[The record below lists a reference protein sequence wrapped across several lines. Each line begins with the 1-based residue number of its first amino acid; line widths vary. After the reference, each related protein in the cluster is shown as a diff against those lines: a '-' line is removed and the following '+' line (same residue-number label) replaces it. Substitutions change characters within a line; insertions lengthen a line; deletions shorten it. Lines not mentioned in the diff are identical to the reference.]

1 MDLRQME
8 YFLAVV
14 DCGGVTR
21 AAAQLRVAQPSL
33 SQAVRKLERDLG
45 VELFHRVGRGL
56 VLSPAGETLV
66 GPARTILR
74 EVESAGNLVRDVG
87 AMRGG
92 RIDIASLS
100 DLSSD
105 PLSVWVAKFRRQYPD
120 VRFHIE
126 ERDETAD
133 VVSLIRSGACELG
146 VLTLPLPTEDLEGE
160 ELIDQQLVLVCPPGT
175 DARWPDPVPI
185 EKLTRVPFVMGEKGT
200 ATRDFIDHSLRSH
213 GVEPDVAVE
222 VRQRGTVLPIV
233 VAGGGVSIVAL
244 RSALDAM
251 SRGAAVRE
259 LSPRLTRRMG
269 VVRRPGRIS
278 VASTEFLACARDS
291 FETFARSVAAHMA
304 DGLSLV
310 DAAKLT
316 RDEGDRLIR
325 EDNARTPSTHRQLQ

>member
-1 MDLRQME
+1 MRQME

-33 SQAVRKLERDLG
+33 SQAVRKLEKDLG

-56 VLSPAGETLV
+56 VLSPAGEALV

-74 EVESAGNLVRDVG
+74 EVESAENTVRDVG

-126 ERDETAD
+126 DRDETAD
-133 VVSLIRSGACELG
+133 IVSLVRSGACELG
-146 VLTLPLPTEDLEGE
+146 VLALPLPTEDLVGE

-185 EKLTRVPFVMGEKGT
+185 ESLTRVPFVMGEKGT
-200 ATRDFIDHSLRSH
+200 ATRDFIDRSLRLH

-222 VRQRGTVLPIV
+222 VRQRGAVLPIV
-233 VAGGGVSIVAL
+233 LAGGGVSIVAL
-244 RSALDAM
+244 RSGLDAM
-251 SRGAAVRE
+251 LRGGVVRE

-269 VVRRPGRIS
+269 VVRRPGRMTQ
-278 VASTEFLACARDS
+278 ASTEFLACARAS
-291 FETFARSVAAHMA
+291 FEEFAASIAVHMSS
-304 DGLSLV
+304 GVSLV
-310 DAAKLT
+310 EAAQLT
-316 RDEGDRLIR
+316 RAESDRRIR
-325 EDNARTPSTHRQLQ
+325 DDNARATNS

>member
-1 MDLRQME
+1 ME

-33 SQAVRKLERDLG
+33 SQAVRKLEKDLG

-56 VLSPAGETLV
+56 VLSPAGEALV
-66 GPARTILR
+66 GPARSILR
-74 EVESAGNLVRDVG
+74 EVESAENAVRDVG

-105 PLSVWVAKFRRQYPD
+105 PLSVWVAKFRRQYPE

-133 VVSLIRSGACELG
+133 IVSLVRSGACELG
-146 VLTLPLPTEDLEGE
+146 ILALPLPTEDLVGE
-160 ELIDQQLVLVCPPGT
+160 ELIDQHLVLVCPPGT

-185 EKLTRVPFVMGEKGT
+185 TALTRIPFVMGEKGT
-200 ATRDFIDHSLRSH
+200 ATRDFIDRSLRLH

-222 VRQRGTVLPIV
+222 VRQRGAVLPIV
-233 VAGGGVSIVAL
+233 LAGGGVSIVAL
-244 RSALDAM
+244 RSGLDAM
-251 SRGAAVRE
+251 LRGGVVRE

-269 VVRRPGRIS
+269 VVRRPGRMTQ
-278 VASTEFLACARDS
+278 ASTEFLACARAS
-291 FETFARSVAAHMA
+291 FEEFAASIAVHMSS
-304 DGLSLV
+304 GVSLV
-310 DAAKLT
+310 EAAKLT
-316 RDEGDRLIR
+316 RAESDRRIR
-325 EDNARTPSTHRQLQ
+325 DDNARATNS

>member
-1 MDLRQME
+1 MRQME

-33 SQAVRKLERDLG
+33 SQAVRKLEKDLG

-56 VLSPAGETLV
+56 VLSPAGEALV

-74 EVESAGNLVRDVG
+74 EVESAENTVRDVG

-126 ERDETAD
+126 DRDETAD
-133 VVSLIRSGACELG
+133 IVSLVRSGACELG
-146 VLTLPLPTEDLEGE
+146 VLALPLPTEDLVGE

-185 EKLTRVPFVMGEKGT
+185 QSLTRIPFVMGEKGT
-200 ATRDFIDHSLRSH
+200 ATRDFIDRSLRLH

-222 VRQRGTVLPIV
+222 VRQRGAVLPIV
-233 VAGGGVSIVAL
+233 LAGGGVSIVAL
-244 RSALDAM
+244 RSGLDAM
-251 SRGAAVRE
+251 LRGGVVRE

-269 VVRRPGRIS
+269 VVRRPGRMTQ
-278 VASTEFLACARDS
+278 ASTEFLACARAS
-291 FETFARSVAAHMA
+291 FEEFAASIAVHMSS
-304 DGLSLV
+304 GVSLV
-310 DAAKLT
+310 EAAQLT
-316 RDEGDRLIR
+316 RAESDRRIR
-325 EDNARTPSTHRQLQ
+325 DDNARSTNS

>member
-1 MDLRQME
+1 MDMRQME

-33 SQAVRKLERDLG
+33 SQAVRKLEKDLG

-56 VLSPAGETLV
+56 VLSPAGEALV

-74 EVESAGNLVRDVG
+74 EVESAENTVRDVG

-126 ERDETAD
+126 DRDETAD
-133 VVSLIRSGACELG
+133 IVSLVRSGACELG
-146 VLTLPLPTEDLEGE
+146 VLALPLPTEDLVGE

-185 EKLTRVPFVMGEKGT
+185 QSLTRIPFVMGEKGT
-200 ATRDFIDHSLRSH
+200 ATRDFIDRSLRLH

-222 VRQRGTVLPIV
+222 VRQRGAVLPIV
-233 VAGGGVSIVAL
+233 LAGGGVSIVAL
-244 RSALDAM
+244 RSGLDAM
-251 SRGAAVRE
+251 LRGGVVRE

-269 VVRRPGRIS
+269 VVRRPGRMTQ
-278 VASTEFLACARDS
+278 ASTEFLACARAS
-291 FETFARSVAAHMA
+291 FEEFAASIAVHMSS
-304 DGLSLV
+304 GVSLV
-310 DAAKLT
+310 EAAQLT
-316 RDEGDRLIR
+316 RAESDRRIR
-325 EDNARTPSTHRQLQ
+325 DDNARATNS

>member
-1 MDLRQME
+1 ME

-14 DCGGVTR
+14 DYGGVTR
-21 AAAQLRVAQPSL
+21 AAAQLHVAQPSL
-33 SQAVRKLERDLG
+33 SQVVRKLEKDLG

-56 VLSPAGETLV
+56 VLSPAGEALV

-74 EVESAGNLVRDVG
+74 EVESAENAVRDVG

-133 VVSLIRSGACELG
+133 IVSLVRSGACELG
-146 VLTLPLPTEDLEGE
+146 ILALPLPPEGLVGE

-175 DARWPDPVPI
+175 DARWPNPVPI
-185 EKLTRVPFVMGEKGT
+185 EGLTRVPFVMGERGT
-200 ATRDFIDHSLRSH
+200 ATRDFIDRSLRLH

-222 VRQRGTVLPIV
+222 VRQRGAVLPIV
-233 VAGGGVSIVAL
+233 LAGGGVSIVPL
-244 RSALDAM
+244 RSGLDAM
-251 SRGAAVRE
+251 LRGGVVRE

-269 VVRRPGRIS
+269 VVRRPGRITE
-278 VASTEFLACARDS
+278 ASTQFLACARAS
-291 FETFARSVAAHMA
+291 FEEFAASIAAHMSS
-304 DGLSLV
+304 GLSLV

-316 RDEGDRLIR
+316 RAESDRRMR
-325 EDNARTPSTHRQLQ
+325 EDNARGTNS

>member
-21 AAAQLRVAQPSL
+21 AATQLHVAQPSL
-33 SQAVRKLERDLG
+33 SQVVRKLEKDLG

-56 VLSPAGETLV
+56 VLSPAGEALV
-66 GPARTILR
+66 GPARMILR
-74 EVESAGNLVRDVG
+74 EVESAEKAVRDVG
-87 AMRGG
+87 AIRGG

-133 VVSLIRSGACELG
+133 VVSLVRSGACELG
-146 VLTLPLPTEDLEGE
+146 ILALPLPTEGLVAE
-160 ELIDQQLVLVCPPGT
+160 ELVGQQLVLVCPPAT

-185 EKLTRVPFVMGEKGT
+185 EHLSRVPFVMGERGT
-200 ATRDFIDHSLRSH
+200 ATRDFIDRSLRAH

-222 VRQRGTVLPIV
+222 VRQRGAVLPIV
-233 VAGGGVSIVAL
+233 LAGGGVSIVAL
-244 RSALDAM
+244 RSGLDAM
-251 SRGAAVRE
+251 LRGGVVRE
-259 LSPRLTRRMG
+259 LEPRLTRHMG
-269 VVRRPGRIS
+269 VVRRTGRLTE
-278 VASTEFLACARDS
+278 AATEFLACARASIEQFVRAIDI
-291 FETFARSVAAHMA
+291 RMA
-304 DGLSLV
+304 EGMSLV

-316 RDEGDRLIR
+316 RDETDL
-325 EDNARTPSTHRQLQ
+325 QLRAENSQATRNS

>member
-1 MDLRQME
+1 MDMRQME

-33 SQAVRKLERDLG
+33 SQAVRKLEKDLG

-56 VLSPAGETLV
+56 VLSPAGEALV
-66 GPARTILR
+66 GPARSILR
-74 EVESAGNLVRDVG
+74 EVESAENAVRDVG

-133 VVSLIRSGACELG
+133 IVSLVRSGACELG
-146 VLTLPLPTEDLEGE
+146 ILALPLPTEDLVGE

-185 EKLTRVPFVMGEKGT
+185 EALTRVPFVMGEKGT
-200 ATRDFIDHSLRSH
+200 ATRDFIDRSLRLH

-222 VRQRGTVLPIV
+222 VRQRGAVLPIV
-233 VAGGGVSIVAL
+233 LAGGGVSIVAL
-244 RSALDAM
+244 RSGLDAM
-251 SRGAAVRE
+251 LRGGVVRE

-269 VVRRPGRIS
+269 VVRRPGRMTQ
-278 VASTEFLACARDS
+278 ASTEFLACARAS
-291 FETFARSVAAHMA
+291 FEEFAASIAVLMSS
-304 DGLSLV
+304 GVSLV
-310 DAAKLT
+310 EAAQLT
-316 RDEGDRLIR
+316 RAEFDRRIR
-325 EDNARTPSTHRQLQ
+325 DDNARATNS

>member
-1 MDLRQME
+1 MRQME

-33 SQAVRKLERDLG
+33 SQAVRKLEKDLG

-56 VLSPAGETLV
+56 VLSPAGEALV

-74 EVESAGNLVRDVG
+74 EVESAENTVRDVG

-126 ERDETAD
+126 DRDETAD
-133 VVSLIRSGACELG
+133 IVSLVRSGACELG
-146 VLTLPLPTEDLEGE
+146 VLALPLPTEDLVGE

-185 EKLTRVPFVMGEKGT
+185 QSLTRIPFVMGEKGT
-200 ATRDFIDHSLRSH
+200 ATRDFIDRSLRLH

-222 VRQRGTVLPIV
+222 VRQRGAVLPIV
-233 VAGGGVSIVAL
+233 LAGGGVSIVAL
-244 RSALDAM
+244 RSGLDAM
-251 SRGAAVRE
+251 LRGGVVRE

-269 VVRRPGRIS
+269 VVRRPGRMTQ
-278 VASTEFLACARDS
+278 ASTEFLACARAS
-291 FETFARSVAAHMA
+291 FEEFAASIAVHMSS
-304 DGLSLV
+304 GVSLV
-310 DAAKLT
+310 EAAQLT
-316 RDEGDRLIR
+316 RAESDRRIR
-325 EDNARTPSTHRQLQ
+325 DDNARATNS

>member
-1 MDLRQME
+1 MRQME

-33 SQAVRKLERDLG
+33 SQAVRKLEKDLG

-56 VLSPAGETLV
+56 VLSPAGEALV
-66 GPARTILR
+66 GPARSILR
-74 EVESAGNLVRDVG
+74 EVESAENAVRDVG

-105 PLSVWVAKFRRQYPD
+105 PLSVWVAKFRRQYPE

-133 VVSLIRSGACELG
+133 IVSLVRSGACELG
-146 VLTLPLPTEDLEGE
+146 ILALPLPTEDLVGE
-160 ELIDQQLVLVCPPGT
+160 ELIDQHLVLVCPPGT

-185 EKLTRVPFVMGEKGT
+185 TALTRVPFVMGEKGT
-200 ATRDFIDHSLRSH
+200 ATRDFIDRSLRLH

-222 VRQRGTVLPIV
+222 VRQRGAVLPIV
-233 VAGGGVSIVAL
+233 LAGGGVSIVAL
-244 RSALDAM
+244 RSGLDAM
-251 SRGAAVRE
+251 LRGGVVRE

-269 VVRRPGRIS
+269 VVRRPGRMTQ
-278 VASTEFLACARDS
+278 ASMEFLACARAS
-291 FETFARSVAAHMA
+291 FEEFAASIAVHMSS
-304 DGLSLV
+304 GVSLV
-310 DAAKLT
+310 EAAELT
-316 RDEGDRLIR
+316 RAESDRRIR
-325 EDNARTPSTHRQLQ
+325 DDNARATNS

>member
-1 MDLRQME
+1 MDMRQME

-33 SQAVRKLERDLG
+33 SQAVRKLEKDLG

-56 VLSPAGETLV
+56 VLSPAGEALV
-66 GPARTILR
+66 GPARSILR
-74 EVESAGNLVRDVG
+74 EVESAENAVRDVG

-105 PLSVWVAKFRRQYPD
+105 PLSVWVAKFRRQYPE

-133 VVSLIRSGACELG
+133 IVSLVRSGACELG
-146 VLTLPLPTEDLEGE
+146 ILALPLPTEDLVGE
-160 ELIDQQLVLVCPPGT
+160 ELIDQHLVLVCPPGT

-185 EKLTRVPFVMGEKGT
+185 TALTRIPFVMGEKGT
-200 ATRDFIDHSLRSH
+200 ATRDFIDRSLRLH

-222 VRQRGTVLPIV
+222 VRQRGAVLPIV
-233 VAGGGVSIVAL
+233 LAGGGVSIVAL
-244 RSALDAM
+244 RSGLDAM
-251 SRGAAVRE
+251 LRGGVVRE

-269 VVRRPGRIS
+269 VVRRPGRMTQ
-278 VASTEFLACARDS
+278 ASTEFLACARAS
-291 FETFARSVAAHMA
+291 FEEFAASIAVHMSS
-304 DGLSLV
+304 GVSLV
-310 DAAKLT
+310 EAAKLT
-316 RDEGDRLIR
+316 RAESDRRIR
-325 EDNARTPSTHRQLQ
+325 DDNARATNS

>member
-1 MDLRQME
+1 MRQME

-33 SQAVRKLERDLG
+33 SQAVRKLEKDLG

-56 VLSPAGETLV
+56 VLSPAGEALV
-66 GPARTILR
+66 GPARSILR
-74 EVESAGNLVRDVG
+74 EVESAENAVRDVG

-105 PLSVWVAKFRRQYPD
+105 PLSVWVAKFRRQYPE

-133 VVSLIRSGACELG
+133 IVSLVRSGACELG
-146 VLTLPLPTEDLEGE
+146 ILALPLPTEDLVGE
-160 ELIDQQLVLVCPPGT
+160 ELIDQHLVLVCPPGT

-185 EKLTRVPFVMGEKGT
+185 TALTRVPFVMGEKGT
-200 ATRDFIDHSLRSH
+200 ATRDFIDRSLRLH

-222 VRQRGTVLPIV
+222 VRQRGAVLPIV
-233 VAGGGVSIVAL
+233 LAGGGVSIVAL
-244 RSALDAM
+244 RSGLDAM
-251 SRGAAVRE
+251 LRGGVVRE

-269 VVRRPGRIS
+269 VVRRPGRMTQ
-278 VASTEFLACARDS
+278 ASTEFLACARAS
-291 FETFARSVAAHMA
+291 FEEFAASIAVHMSS
-304 DGLSLV
+304 GVSLV
-310 DAAKLT
+310 EAAKLT
-316 RDEGDRLIR
+316 RAESDRRIR
-325 EDNARTPSTHRQLQ
+325 DDNARATNS

>member
-21 AAAQLRVAQPSL
+21 AATQLHVAQPSL
-33 SQAVRKLERDLG
+33 SQVVRKLEKDLG

-56 VLSPAGETLV
+56 VLSPAGEALV

-74 EVESAGNLVRDVG
+74 EVESAENAVRDVG

-105 PLSVWVAKFRRQYPD
+105 PLSVWVAKFRLQYPD

-126 ERDETAD
+126 ERDEIAD
-133 VVSLIRSGACELG
+133 VVSLVRSGACELG
-146 VLTLPLPTEDLEGE
+146 VLALPLPTEGLVGE

-185 EKLTRVPFVMGEKGT
+185 EELTRVPFVMGERGT
-200 ATRDFIDHSLRSH
+200 ATRDFIDRSLRLH

-222 VRQRGTVLPIV
+222 VRQRGAVLPIV
-233 VAGGGVSIVAL
+233 LAGGGVSIVAL
-244 RSALDAM
+244 RSGLDAM
-251 SRGAAVRE
+251 LRGGVVRE

-269 VVRRPGRIS
+269 VVRRPGRITE
-278 VASTEFLACARDS
+278 ASTQFLACARAS
-291 FETFARSVAAHMA
+291 FEEFAASIAAHMA
-304 DGLSLV
+304 SGRSLV

-316 RDEGDRLIR
+316 RAESDRQIR
-325 EDNARTPSTHRQLQ
+325 EDIAGSIDS

>member
-33 SQAVRKLERDLG
+33 SQAVRKLEKDLG

-56 VLSPAGETLV
+56 VLAPAGEALV

-74 EVESAGNLVRDVG
+74 EVESAENAVRDVG

-126 ERDETAD
+126 ERDETSD
-133 VVSLIRSGACELG
+133 VVSLVRSGACELG
-146 VLTLPLPTEDLEGE
+146 ILALPLPTEDLEGE

-175 DARWPDPVPI
+175 DERWPDPMPI
-185 EKLTRVPFVMGEKGT
+185 EALTRVPFVMGEKGT
-200 ATRDFIDHSLRSH
+200 ATRDFIDRSLRLH

-222 VRQRGTVLPIV
+222 VRQRGAVLPIV
-233 VAGGGVSIVAL
+233 LAGGGVSIVAL
-244 RSALDAM
+244 RSGLDAM
-251 SRGAAVRE
+251 LRGGVVRE

-269 VVRRPGRIS
+269 VVRRPGRMTR
-278 VASTEFLACARDS
+278 ASTEFLVCARAS
-291 FETFARSVAAHMA
+291 FEEFATSIAAHVSSGM
-304 DGLSLV
+304 SLV
-310 DAAKLT
+310 EAAKLT
-316 RDEGDRLIR
+316 RTESDRRMR
-325 EDNARTPSTHRQLQ
+325 EDNARTSHS